1 MSDLQTGDLLLFNY
15 EGSGFF
21 SGISKII
28 RWGTHSNFTHI
39 GMILRDPVFT
49 DIPPL
54 KGLYVW
60 ESSYEG
66 TKDPQDGEIK
76 LGVQINPL
84 DTVLENYSGKGKVFV
99 RKLKREF
106 KYSCSSCGH
115 TLDTLF
121 TKDKLQEIHNTVY
134 KKPYDIVPLDWIEAF
149 FRQDS
154 NPQKTDR
161 FWCSALV
168 GYIYTKVGILDENTD
183 WSILR
188 PSDFSLSGENLKFSN
203 GNLLEN
209 SMKEIE

>member
-15 EGSGFF
+15 EGGGFF

-84 DTVLENYSGKGKVFV
+84 DTVLQNYSGKGKVFV

-209 SMKEIE
+209 SMKEI